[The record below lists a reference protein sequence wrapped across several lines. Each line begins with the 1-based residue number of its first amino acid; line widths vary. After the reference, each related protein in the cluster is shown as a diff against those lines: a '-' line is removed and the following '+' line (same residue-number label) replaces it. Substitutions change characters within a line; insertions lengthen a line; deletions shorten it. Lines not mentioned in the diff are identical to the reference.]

1 MVVSLIDTQQPL
13 DTKMSTSEL
22 QLVQDSVPLTNHDKR
37 TRRRKVEFEPQGG
50 SDGDS
55 EKSDSEDD
63 DHVRTVKRKTLRGV
77 ATSSEDDSSGHS
89 ENETMKLSA
98 GTRQKA
104 RKSKI
109 KQSKENKGPCTS
121 STSCKSEDS
130 DIGNT
135 QYEAEDED
143 KYETEDE
150 DKYETKDED
159 ENETE
164 DEDKY
169 ETEDCDVN
177 EFLDIEA
184 EEGEDYDEMSWEDEQ
199 SDTESDNI
207 LEEAQETLKIKK
219 TKMLPEDEVSSD
231 ANTDSDI
238 TDDDNSKV
246 LSHLRWKENLT
257 EKASQSFKNRF
268 QKTAALKKLV
278 YGGHDIETE
287 RDKESREEDME
298 LGGLF
303 HVREAAI
310 KHQRQ
315 SLYHQ
320 MDTSLSKLSLSQDWF
335 LEDNAALVKHLFV
348 TGDWR
353 ELDAQV
359 LLEED
364 DAMYGDFED
373 LESGEYHIGEKERED
388 ERQQKKRELKKAFDD
403 EYDQKD
409 EV

>member
-1 MVVSLIDTQQPL
+1 MRTTHSNDMVVSLIDTQQPL

-55 EKSDSEDD
+55 EKSDSEDE

-77 ATSSEDDSSGHS
+77 ATSSDDDSSGHS
-89 ENETMKLSA
+89 ENETMELSA

-121 STSCKSEDS
+121 STSYKSEDS
-130 DIGNT
+130 DAGNT

-150 DKYETKDED
+150 DENETEDED

-164 DEDKY
+164 D
-169 ETEDCDVN
+169 CDVN
-177 EFLDIEA
+177 DFLDIEA

-219 TKMLPEDEVSSD
+219 TKTLPEDEVSSD

-238 TDDDNSKV
+238 TDDNNSKV
-246 LSHLRWKENLT
+246 HGHLRWKENLT

-310 KHQRQ
+310 KRQRQ

-320 MDTSLSKLSLSQDWF
+320 MDTSLSKLSLSQDWS
-335 LEDNAALVKHLFV
+335 LKDNAALVKHLFV

-373 LESGEYHIGEKERED
+373 VETGEYHIGEKERED